1 MNSQKSVHDTI
12 PLKDLQRISCLQERA
27 VELEHQASVMMST
40 AQDLRI
46 RADDIVAGYRCQVNK
61 YGWET
66 CRAEAERE
74 NAISWY
80 YDPLPGQ
87 GAKA

>member
-1 MNSQKSVHDTI
+1 MSSQKNVYDTI
-12 PLKDLQRISCLQERA
+12 PLKDLQRISILQERA
-27 VELEHQASVMMST
+27 VELEHQANVMMST

-46 RADDIVAGYRCQVNK
+46 RADDIVAGYRFRVKK
-61 YGWET
+61 YGWEA

>member
-1 MNSQKSVHDTI
+1 MSSQKSVYDTI
-12 PLKDLQRISCLQERA
+12 PLKDLQRISNLQERA

-40 AQDLRI
+40 AQDLRT
-46 RADDIVAGYRCQVNK
+46 RADDIVAGYRCRVKK
-61 YGWET
+61 YGWEA

-80 YDPLPGQ
+80 YDPLPEQ